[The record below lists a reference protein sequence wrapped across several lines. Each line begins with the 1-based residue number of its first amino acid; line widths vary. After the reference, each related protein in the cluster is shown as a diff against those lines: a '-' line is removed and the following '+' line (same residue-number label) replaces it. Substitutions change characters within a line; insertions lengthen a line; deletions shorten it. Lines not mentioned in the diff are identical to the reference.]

1 MFMFDPAQEMAERHG
16 RMLASLAELTLW
28 AAQDL
33 HGRLLKAEA
42 PSEAAELGLAFQ
54 RVSRSLRQTLLLEAK
69 LAKEHRAT
77 AREAAAEAE
86 KAREE
91 GYRERKSKLRRA
103 VTREIAEAC
112 ESLEAAEDLAATLEE
127 MLEGYVRDPEFAE
140 ASLEELTEVLC
151 HDLGLGA
158 PAEDDAAGETGEID
172 GAAAADEASAEGG
185 SAEAAFPEDASAP
198 AGEAPAGD
206 MPAETPDEAPDA
218 PPRPRPGDLPLP
230 QGPTRHPATG
240 QWIIRDPD
248 HGGWRVVGDTS

>member
-33 HGRLLKAEA
+33 HGRLVEAKA

-54 RVSRSLRQTLLLEAK
+54 RVSRSLRQTLLLEGK
-69 LAKEHRAT
+69 LAKEHRAA

-91 GYRERKSKLRRA
+91 GYRERKARLRSA

-112 ESLEAAEDLAATLEE
+112 ESLETAEDLATELEQ
-127 MLEGYVRDPEFAE
+127 MLDGYVRDPEFAE

-158 PAEDDAAGETGEID
+158 PAEDETAGEAGEID
-172 GAAAADEASAEGG
+172 DAMAADEAPREA
-185 SAEAAFPEDASAP
+185 SAEASPEDASAP
-198 AGEAPAGD
+198 AGEASAGG
-206 MPAETPDEAPDA
+206 MPAEAPDEA
-218 PPRPRPGDLPLP
+218 PRPRPGDLPLP